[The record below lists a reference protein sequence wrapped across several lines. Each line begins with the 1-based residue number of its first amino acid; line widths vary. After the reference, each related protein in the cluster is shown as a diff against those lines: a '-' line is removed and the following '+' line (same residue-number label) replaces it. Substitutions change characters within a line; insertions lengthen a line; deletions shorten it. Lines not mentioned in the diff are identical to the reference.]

1 MTTGVS
7 SMTAVSSGLWRLSG
21 GSVQP
26 VDRSW
31 AGPVTLLVPSERVL
45 IRVVDLP
52 FPSRAKRAAAA
63 PFALEDAIAEPLGEV
78 HVALG
83 TEVAPG
89 RHLCA
94 VVRHALMREW
104 VASAE
109 AVGMADAVLMPDA
122 MAVPLPPAGAWRLV
136 VADGRALVRTD
147 DGAGFAVEIGLLPA
161 LWEAADR
168 PTLLASGDAVP
179 DAMRDGVAEASLEL
193 ADGRPVVVAPPV
205 DLRQGLY
212 AAARG
217 PAWGP
222 WKVAAAL
229 AVGGA
234 AAHLAL
240 AVIDVTAL
248 HFMAERREAETRALI
263 TARDA
268 SLAQTPDLVA
278 AVDRLAPEAAGGDGP
293 FVRTL
298 SRAAGALAG
307 RPLSYRAVTYGGAGQ
322 ATALAVTAPD
332 MAEAEAAAQALT
344 ARALPATVTLD
355 PVSETAAATGVN
367 AVITLNAGGA
377 G

>member
-1 MTTGVS
+1 
-7 SMTAVSSGLWRLSG
+7 MTAASSGLWRLSEG
-21 GSVQP
+21 AVQP

-63 PFALEDAIAEPLGEV
+63 PFALEGAIAEPLGEV

-94 VVRHALMREW
+94 VVRHALMRDW
-104 VASAE
+104 TAAAE
-109 AVGMADAVLMPDA
+109 AAGLAGAVMMPDA
-122 MAVPLPPAGAWRLV
+122 VAVPLPPAGAWRLV
-136 VADGRALVRTD
+136 VADGRALVRGD
-147 DGAGFAVEIGLLPA
+147 DGAGFAAEVGLLPA
-161 LWEAADR
+161 LWEAAGR

-193 ADGRPVVVAPPV
+193 AAGRPVVLAPPV
-205 DLRQGLY
+205 DLRQGAY

-229 AVGGA
+229 ALGGA

-240 AVIDVTAL
+240 AVIDLTAL
-248 HFMAERREAETRALI
+248 HFMAERREAETRALV

-307 RPLSYRAVTYGGAGQ
+307 RPLSYRAVTYGGTGE

-332 MAEAEAAAQALT
+332 MAAAEAAAQALT
-344 ARALPATVTLD
+344 ARALPATAMLD
-355 PVSETAAATGVN
+355 PVSETTATTGVN

>member
-1 MTTGVS
+1 
-7 SMTAVSSGLWRLSG
+7 MTAVSSGLWRLSG
-21 GSVQP
+21 GTVQA

-63 PFALEDAIAEPLGEV
+63 PYALEDAIAEPLSEV

-83 TEVAPG
+83 TEIAPG

-104 VASAE
+104 TAA
-109 AVGMADAVLMPDA
+109 ADAAGLAGAVMMPDA
-122 MAVPLPPAGAWRLV
+122 VAVPLPPAGAWRV
-136 VADGRALVRTD
+136 VVTEGRVLVRSD
-147 DGAGFAVEIGLLPA
+147 DGAGFAVEVGLLPS
-161 LWEAADR
+161 LWEAAGR
-168 PTLLASGDAVP
+168 PMLLASGDAVP
-179 DAMRDGVAEASLEL
+179 ETMRDGVAEASLEL

-205 DLRQGLY
+205 DLRQGMY

-217 PAWGP
+217 SAWGP

-240 AVIDVTAL
+240 AVVDVTAL
-248 HFMAERREAETRALI
+248 HFMAERREAETRAMI
-263 TARDA
+263 TERDA

-278 AVDRLAPEAAGGDGP
+278 AVDRLAPEPSGGDGP
-293 FVRTL
+293 FVRAL

-307 RPLSYRAVTYGGAGQ
+307 RPLSYRAITYGGAGQ
-322 ATALAVTAPD
+322 PTALAVTAPD
-332 MAEAEAAAQALT
+332 MAAAEEAAQALT
-344 ARALPATVTLD
+344 ARAQPATAMLD
-355 PVSETAAATGVN
+355 PVSETAATTGVN
-367 AVITLNAGGA
+367 AVITFSSGGA
-377 G
+377 E